1 MSGIS
6 KVPGTRHLMA
16 KIAQEAA
23 GLSTQDRREFLRKGM
38 MAVSGVAGVSLTGGA
53 LANTNLPPMS
63 HNGEKCWDMGWLNT
77 LMDSLQNMNVM

>member
-53 LANTNLPPMS
+53 LANTNLPPP
-63 HNGEKCWDMGWLNT
+63 
-77 LMDSLQNMNVM
+77 